1 MSDSELV
8 AAELY
13 DLWVAGKISMPQ
25 VAAVYAQGSR
35 DMHNTSWRESEAF
48 AHPKLQVDFGTG
60 FLPSIEVVDD
70 LGPVYPQWSA
80 LRNALQTIMA
90 ETATS
95 LTDAGAALC
104 MIAQEYASGDAE
116 TSAGLQS
123 LIDERLADPGL
134 DHPPS
139 RIPDIKRPGDPYDT
153 VTVDLPTIDL
163 PLLPDIDLDFE
174 VPQR

>member
-1 MSDSELV
+1 MADSDVV

-35 DMHNTSWRESEAF
+35 DLHTTRWRETEAF
-48 AHPKLQVDFGTG
+48 EQPRLEID
-60 FLPSIEVVDD
+60 LYPPNIEVVQN

-80 LRNALQTIMA
+80 LRNTLQNILA
-90 ETATS
+90 NTATS

-104 MIAQEYASGDAE
+104 MIAQTYADGDTE
-116 TSAGLQS
+116 TSTALRS

-134 DHPPS
+134 DQPPGT
-139 RIPDIKRPGDPYDT
+139 IPEIKRPGDEHDT
-153 VTVDLPTIDL
+153 VTVHETIDI
-163 PLLPDIDLDFE
+163 PLLPDIELE
-174 VPQR
+174 YEEPQR